1 MTFCDKPAG
10 VDVSFRTD
18 RAREGQM
25 AARRVARENNI
36 DFINISSFD
45 HLINNY
51 VLMIPVISL
60 PRRMFSMDV
69 C

>member
-1 MTFCDKPAG
+1 
-10 VDVSFRTD
+10 
-18 RAREGQM
+18 M

-36 DFINISSFD
+36 DFINISSSD

-60 PRRMFSMDV
+60 PRRMFPMDV